1 VRDEPQEPESGDSA
15 PPPTFGTPHSN
26 GAAHRAKAGRR
37 HAPWEF
43 VVLALFVAIVGIGII
58 LGWTLVGSHSPERL
72 DDASA
77 AAVSAACLHTQ
88 AELKAL
94 PNPSPRLGA
103 DRVARVRAE
112 NVVLR
117 AMVARFETVHPR
129 AKTPAAALQGWS
141 ADWGRMVDARG
152 RYADDLAKAATTGA
166 KVRLILPAVNAIK
179 PVTNQMDDF
188 VRENDPHLKACFTTA
203 LQLEVVEGPR
213 DYQKVTQ

>member
-1 VRDEPQEPESGDSA
+1 MGVVYMAEQREP
-15 PPPTFGTPHSN
+15 
-26 GAAHRAKAGRR
+26 
-37 HAPWEF
+37 
-43 VVLALFVAIVGIGII
+43 
-58 LGWTLVGSHSPERL
+58 
-72 DDASA
+72 
-77 AAVSAACLHTQ
+77 
-88 AELKAL
+88 
-94 PNPSPRLGA
+94 
-103 DRVARVRAE
+103 VARKVALKVIKFGMDTRQ
-112 NVVLR
+112 V
-117 AMVARFETVHPR
+117 VARFETVHPR

>member
-1 VRDEPQEPESGDSA
+1 MRDEPQEPQSGDSA
-15 PPPTFGTPHSN
+15 PPPTFGAPHPN
-26 GAAHRAKAGRR
+26 GAAHRAKAGRT

-43 VVLALFVAIVGIGII
+43 VVLALFVAILCIGII
-58 LGWTLVGSHSPERL
+58 LGWTLVGAHSPERL

-77 AAVSAACLHTQ
+77 AAVSAACNHAQ
-88 AELKAL
+88 GELKTL

-129 AKTPAAALQGWS
+129 SKTPATALQGWS
-141 ADWGRMVDARG
+141 ADWGRMIDARG
-152 RYADDLAKAATTGA
+152 RYADDLAKSATTGA
-166 KVRLILPAVNAIK
+166 KVRLIYPAVNAIK
-179 PVTNQMDDF
+179 PVTDQMDDF

-213 DYQKVTQ
+213 DYKKVAS